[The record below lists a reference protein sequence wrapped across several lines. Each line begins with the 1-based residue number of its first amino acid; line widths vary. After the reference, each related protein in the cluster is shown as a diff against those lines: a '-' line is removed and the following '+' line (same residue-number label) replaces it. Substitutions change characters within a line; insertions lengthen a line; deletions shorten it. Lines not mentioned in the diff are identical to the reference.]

1 MDSNNIQPKN
11 AIKIFTAAVFFF
23 AILEG
28 FSINI
33 FSNYLVDAFNV
44 TDEVRGLIETP
55 RELPGIIG
63 MFVLSALVVFSD
75 VSLAIAAQ
83 ALCMVGLLV
92 LGVFSPNFS
101 AMIFFMFVYSL
112 GAHLYYPLE
121 ASIGMNLAEEGKVG
135 STLGKMKAFSTFGYF
150 ISAIV
155 VFFGFRSGFFDFT
168 TPVKMPFVFAALSG
182 GISALLLLSL
192 RKNLS
197 GTKKRE
203 KSKLLVKKE
212 YIPYYMITF
221 AYGCQKRIRLVFGLW
236 VFVKLLGYKADV
248 TAMLLIASA
257 AVGMLISPRLGLLLD
272 KLGLRKALIFEGLYM
287 MATFGIFGLFA
298 RSFALG
304 AVPPTTLIIVC
315 TVIVFIGADA
325 TRFFEMFHAYMI
337 RQIAKIPADI
347 TPSLSVGQAV
357 DHVMAMSISPLF
369 GVVWAVWG
377 PHWVFWLAGASALVQ
392 LLVGLQFPAQE
403 NKVQI

>member
-1 MDSNNIQPKN
+1 LDSKNIQPKN
-11 AIKIFTAAVFFF
+11 AIKIFAAAVFFF
-23 AILEG
+23 AVLEG

-44 TDEVRGLIETP
+44 TDEVRGFIETP

-63 MFVLSALVVFSD
+63 MFVLSALVMFSD

-83 ALCMVGLLV
+83 ALCMVGLVV

-101 AMIFFMFVYSL
+101 AMIFFMFVYSM
-112 GAHLYYPLE
+112 GAHVYYPLE
-121 ASIGMNLAEEGKVG
+121 AAIGMNLAEEGKVG
-135 STLGKMKAFSTFGYF
+135 STLGKIKGFSTFGYF
-150 ISAIV
+150 ISAIM
-155 VFFGFRSGFFDFT
+155 VFFGFRTGFFDFT
-168 TPVKMPFVFAALSG
+168 TPIKMPFVFAAVSG
-182 GISALLLLSL
+182 GISAFLLLSL
-192 RKNLS
+192 KKNLS
-197 GTKKRE
+197 EMSKRE
-203 KSKLLVKKE
+203 KSKLLVRKE

-257 AVGMLISPRLGLLLD
+257 AVGMFISPKFGLLLD
-272 KLGLRKALIFEGLYM
+272 KLGLRKSLIFESFYM
-287 MATFGIFGLFA
+287 MITFGIFGFFA
-298 RSFALG
+298 KSFTLG
-304 AVPPTTLIIVC
+304 TVPPTPFIIVC

-325 TRFFEMFHAYMI
+325 TRFFEMFHAYMM
-337 RQIAKIPADI
+337 RRIAKNPADI

-369 GVVWAVWG
+369 GIAWAAWG

-392 LLVGLQFPAQE
+392 LYVGLQFPSQE
-403 NKVQI
+403 NKVQL